1 MKSPQSQLDLTLWR
15 PTTRVPSFL
24 RSPVGR
30 EATFS
35 LLEFMFIRVFGLP
48 WIDIDGFR
56 YGGCKSVTWGSR
68 IYRWKQA
75 TAVLSRT
82 FSVVHLVVPLLSDS
96 VAAEMGM
103 GDRMG

>member
-1 MKSPQSQLDLTLWR
+1 
-15 PTTRVPSFL
+15 
-24 RSPVGR
+24 VGR

-35 LLEFMFIRVFGLP
+35 LLEFMFIRGFGLP
-48 WIDIDGFR
+48 WIVSMDFDLEAV
-56 YGGCKSVTWGSR
+56 KSVTQGSR

-82 FSVVHLVVPLLSDS
+82 FSAVHLFVPLLSES

-103 GDRMG
+103 GNGMG